1 MAEPY
6 KIQLRLPVSL
16 AEQVKEAADKDG
28 VSFNTFVVSTVAQ
41 RIGAQFGGTPE
52 EAAKKR
58 RHAVLSVRAGIY
70 GIMCDNGW
78 PHHDFPH
85 DVWPDCT
92 ECKSKELVVWD
103 QSWIVSRIAEAR
115 DEGAKYPYTHPSS
128 DMHFVCLGC
137 GAHFMSDIQPNAREL
152 EKAAD

>member
-1 MAEPY
+1 MMAEPY

-58 RHAVLSVRAGIY
+58 RTAVFQVRAGIY
-70 GIMCDNGW
+70 GIMGDYGW
-78 PHHDFPH
+78 PHDFPH
-85 DVWPDCT
+85 EEDRWPVCP
-92 ECKSKELVVWD
+92 ECKSRELVVWD
-103 QSWIVSRIAEAR
+103 QSWIVSRISEAK
-115 DEGAKYPYTHPSS
+115 DEGARYPFTHPSS
-128 DMHFVCLGC
+128 DMHFVCMGC
-137 GAHFMSDIQPNAREL
+137 GSHFMSDHQRNAREI
-152 EKAAD
+152 AD